1 MIRPRRDL
9 QDLQD
14 RQVWPHADA
23 GLTLIELA
31 VSMVVMSIV
40 MVMFLTTLTSAMSS
54 SGRLQR
60 SAEAI
65 DDARLISAQLD
76 RELRSAECISA
87 PAENASGNSLVFRT
101 LANGG
106 LATITYRVSSGQ
118 VTRQV
123 DLGAEQIIITNVGAS
138 TNAFTQVV
146 SPLRTIRVRIPIR
159 SANGGTFS
167 LETTIAGRNA
177 WRTC

>member
-1 MIRPRRDL
+1 MIRSRRDR
-9 QDLQD
+9 QERRD
-14 RQVWPHADA
+14 RPVPDA
-23 GLTLIELA
+23 GLTLIELS

-40 MVMFLTTLTSAMSS
+40 MIMFLTTLTSAMSS

-87 PAENASGNSLVFRT
+87 PAENAFGNNLVFRT
-101 LANGG
+101 LANGAI
-106 LATITYRVSSGQ
+106 ATITYRVSAGQ

-123 DLGAEQIIITNVGAS
+123 GLGAEQIIITNVGTS
-138 TNAFTQVV
+138 TDAFTQVV
-146 SPLRTIRVRIPIR
+146 SPLRTIRVRIPIK

>member
-1 MIRPRRDL
+1 MTRPRPNPL
-9 QDLQD
+9 H
-14 RQVWPHADA
+14 PDA
-23 GLTLIELA
+23 GVTLIELA
-31 VSMVVMSIV
+31 VSMLIMSIV
-40 MVMFLTTLTSAMSS
+40 MVMFLTTLASAMNS

-65 DDARLISAQLD
+65 DGARLISAQLD
-76 RELRSAECISA
+76 RELRSAECIST
-87 PAENASGNSLVFRT
+87 PAENTTGNTLVFRT
-101 LANGG
+101 LMNGG
-106 LATITYRVSSGQ
+106 VATITYRVSAGE

-123 DLGAEQIIITNVGAS
+123 DLSAKDVIITNVGTS
-138 TNAFTQVV
+138 TDAFTQVV
-146 SPLRTIRVRIPIR
+146 TPLRTIRVRIPIK